1 MTDFQ
6 DLLGNILIGLQLLCA
21 LTALI
26 KFNTFKE
33 SIWKWFAIYV
43 IVIFLLELASRV
55 ALMPHPTLRKY
66 YYDFFVIPFEF
77 FFLYWLYCNSLK
89 NKKLLWL
96 CSGIYALSFVPHF
109 LLFEEPP
116 LVYSFSYV
124 VGNLILLVLV
134 CIEFF
139 KQIQTDKIVFFN
151 RNMMFYV
158 NTGVILLYIGSLPF
172 FTFYGLLLKEPVLW
186 NDYYVFFMMA
196 NNIMYLLFTAAFI
209 WGRPNIP

>member
-6 DLLGNILIGLQLLCA
+6 NVLGTILIGLQLLCA

-33 SIWKWFAIYV
+33 RIWKGFAIYV
-43 IVIFLLELASRV
+43 IVIFLLELVSKV
-55 ALMPHPTLRKY
+55 ALMQHPALRKY

-77 FFLYWLYCNSLK
+77 FFLYWMYSHSLK
-89 NKKLLWL
+89 NKKLFVC
-96 CSGIYALSFVPHF
+96 CSVIYALSFVPHF
-109 LLFEEPP
+109 LLFKEPP

-124 VGNLILLVLV
+124 MGNLMLLVLV
-134 CIEFF
+134 CMEFYN
-139 KQIQTDKIVFFN
+139 QIKTDKIIFFN

-172 FTFYGLLLKEPVLW
+172 FTFYGLLLKEPALW
-186 NDYYVFFMMA
+186 NDYYLFFMMA